1 MKKLFLIIS
10 CFYASGFVHENH
22 STATVA
28 LRDDAICSS
37 IEGITIS
44 NFWNLQAIFD
54 EKLGANYS
62 EHIALALLVQANQ
75 FVMEKCPLLGYQ
87 DTLELFTGRQYIVDT
102 YIQGVTYFI
111 FDTNNTTYFK
121 GS

>member
-28 LRDDAICSS
+28 LRDDAISSS

-44 NFWNLQAIFD
+44 NFWNSQEVFY

-62 EHIALALLVQANQ
+62 EHRALALLVQADQ
-75 FVMEKCPLLGYQ
+75 FVMEKCRLLGYQ
-87 DTLELFTGRQYIVDT
+87 IFLNYLLVINILLILIFKVSLTLSSV
-102 YIQGVTYFI
+102 
-111 FDTNNTTYFK
+111 
-121 GS
+121 